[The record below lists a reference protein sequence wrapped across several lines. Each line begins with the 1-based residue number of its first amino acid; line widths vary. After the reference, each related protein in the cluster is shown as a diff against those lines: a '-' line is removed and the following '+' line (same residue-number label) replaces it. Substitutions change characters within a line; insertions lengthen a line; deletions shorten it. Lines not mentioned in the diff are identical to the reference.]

1 MADFAPLFFYLSNF
15 IFIYNVS
22 FLFYKIYNNME
33 INIKKKGKSP
43 KENNIFL
50 KKMSDLLTDICDESK
65 KETNLFYKPLKC
77 FYSNIPYISI
87 KDYLEHIYKYSKIN
101 SSTIALILIYIDRIC
116 NVTIALILIYIDRI
130 CNVTKCKLSY
140 YIIHKLILG
149 AMILAI
155 KYNEDVFCSLKFYA
169 KLGGIS
175 LNELYNLEVNFI
187 SLINFNLFVSDELFR
202 KYNDYLLSSD
212 SDDDDESD
220 NWDI

>member
-116 NVTIALILIYIDRI
+116 NVT
-130 CNVTKCKLSY
+130 KCKLSY

-169 KLGGIS
+169 KLGGIT

-187 SLINFNLFVSDELFR
+187 SLINFNLFVSDELFS

>member
-1 MADFAPLFFYLSNF
+1 
-15 IFIYNVS
+15 
-22 FLFYKIYNNME
+22 ME

-65 KETNLFYKPLKC
+65 KETNLFYKQLKC

-101 SSTIALILIYIDRIC
+101 SS
-116 NVTIALILIYIDRI
+116 TIALILIYIDRI

-155 KYNEDVFCSLKFYA
+155 KYNEDVFCSLNFYA
-169 KLGGIS
+169 KLGGIT
-175 LNELYNLEVNFI
+175 LNELRNLEVNFI
-187 SLINFNLFVSDELFR
+187 SLINFNLFVSDELFS

-212 SDDDDESD
+212 NDDDDESD
-220 NWDI
+220 NRDVQNNQNANNIINNN

>member
-1 MADFAPLFFYLSNF
+1 
-15 IFIYNVS
+15 
-22 FLFYKIYNNME
+22 ME
-33 INIKKKGKSP
+33 INTKKKWNLSKD
-43 KENNIFL
+43 NNIFL

-116 NVTIALILIYIDRI
+116 NVT
-130 CNVTKCKLSY
+130 KCKLSY

-169 KLGGIS
+169 KLGGIT

-187 SLINFNLFVSDELFR
+187 SLINFNLFVSDELFS

-212 SDDDDESD
+212 NDDDDESD
-220 NWDI
+220 NRDDQNNQNANNIINNN

>member
-1 MADFAPLFFYLSNF
+1 
-15 IFIYNVS
+15 
-22 FLFYKIYNNME
+22 ME

-77 FYSNIPYISI
+77 FYFNIPYISI

-101 SSTIALILIYIDRIC
+101 SS
-116 NVTIALILIYIDRI
+116 TIALILIYIDRI

-169 KLGGIS
+169 KLGGIT
-175 LNELYNLEVNFI
+175 LNELRNLEVNFI
-187 SLINFNLFVSDELFR
+187 SLINFNLFVSDELFS

-212 SDDDDESD
+212 NDDDDESD
-220 NWDI
+220 NRDVQNNQNANNIINNN

>member
-1 MADFAPLFFYLSNF
+1 
-15 IFIYNVS
+15 
-22 FLFYKIYNNME
+22 ME
-33 INIKKKGKSP
+33 INTKKKWNLSKD
-43 KENNIFL
+43 NNIFL

-116 NVTIALILIYIDRI
+116 NVT
-130 CNVTKCKLSY
+130 KCKLSY

-169 KLGGIS
+169 KLGGIT

-187 SLINFNLFVSDELFR
+187 SLINFNLFVSDELFS

-212 SDDDDESD
+212 NDDDDESD
-220 NWDI
+220 NRDVQNKQNANNIINNN